1 MVKPSL
7 QGVGAEARGAWEMPG
22 MENMLGTWG
31 RRDLCR
37 AGDSMLSHG
46 TSQEV
51 EEKS

>member
-7 QGVGAEARGAWEMPG
+7 QGVGAEARGAWDGEHAWH
-22 MENMLGTWG
+22 LGKASPV
-31 RRDLCR
+31 R
-37 AGDSMLSHG
+37 AGSSMLNHG